1 MVAHMRLSAAGA
13 TVLHIKKNSAQP
25 TVLFFISSSN
35 LFIKMFFFSGVK
47 KDIGVEILMNVR
59 NGFGRNPWSLT
70 NLCPV
75 VLLWPLRDIWMYVW
89 FPPILPTPHF
99 TLFSRPVLYV
109 LFLIPS
115 VLQENVCH
123 WTLNMCL
130 KDIVFHLRACESVCV
145 ERWGK
150 YLSVYRDYGV
160 VFCCFLLRRQI
171 ITGQLDPPTFPW
183 PFVPWFCGLNLHA
196 CVHFCHTKATSS
208 ASAYSSLIPQNA
220 KLELFALFADEYGY
234 SLTCTNCNPHSACIA
249 WPTWKSWSH
258 RYGYIYIL
266 LYFKKNLAL
275 FTLNFV
281 LLLRVMCVYLHIY
294 EFILLL
300 YIIYLLFQVSKG
312 LSFVKGHAWSLR
324 FVYFCREYLF
334 DIILTL

>member
-1 MVAHMRLSAAGA
+1 
-13 TVLHIKKNSAQP
+13 
-25 TVLFFISSSN
+25 
-35 LFIKMFFFSGVK
+35 
-47 KDIGVEILMNVR
+47 MNVH

-75 VLLWPLRDIWMYVW
+75 VLLYGHWETSGCMFE
-89 FPPILPTPHF
+89 FPPTLPTPHF

-123 WTLNMCL
+123 RTLNMCL
-130 KDIVFHLRACESVCV
+130 NDIFFTCVLVRASAWRDETNICVCGQ
-145 ERWGK
+145 RLW
-150 YLSVYRDYGV
+150 RCFFV
-160 VFCCFLLRRQI
+160 VAFFFLLRRQI
-171 ITGQLDPPTFPW
+171 ITGQLDPPSIPW

-208 ASAYSSLIPQNA
+208 ASAHSSLIPQNA

-275 FTLNFV
+275 FTLDFV
-281 LLLRVMCVYLHIY
+281 LLLRVTCVYLHIY

-312 LSFVKGHAWSLR
+312 LSFVKVHA
-324 FVYFCREYLF
+324 
-334 DIILTL
+334 